1 MPLTRDQALA
11 AAGLLALAMDAAA
24 AAAVP
29 PGGTIA
35 QGAAAQAASAKASGP
50 AGSGHGPPK
59 KVATPKGAVKFHT
72 GIGSLIIPHGHPSTG
87 KLHYTAGAPGH
98 EIHSTSE
105 AKWIANQ
112 WKDKDKAKEHAE
124 KSVAEGTHHWV
135 QSGEHSYAVHNGLE
149 THVPK
154 DTDVHDEAAL
164 KHAPK
169 VIVKPGEHPEH
180 VALHPGHPPGEPM
193 PHGEASQHLLET
205 GYKKLAPEPSK
216 KAVTFGGKH
225 AAWVPHDWQ
234 VHKDTGVPE
243 DKAGVKYAKDPAG
256 HWHTISKS
264 GHIQGMARQ
273 PGHHGEVHQV
283 RQARAGGAPRR
294 PGAGACRPQPGCPWP

>member
-1 MPLTRDQALA
+1 MSLTRDQALA

-35 QGAAAQAASAKASGP
+35 QGAAAQAASAKAGGP
-50 AGSGHGPPK
+50 AGSGHGAPK
-59 KVATPKGAVKFHT
+59 KVATPKGAVKFHA
-72 GIGSLIIPHGHPSTG
+72 GIGSLIIPHGHPHFVKGEPS
-87 KLHYTAGAPGH
+87 H
-98 EIHSTSE
+98 EVKGNISE
-105 AKWIANQ
+105 AKWIASQ
-112 WKDKDKAKEHAE
+112 WKGTTHEQAHEKAKAAAE
-124 KSVAEGTHHWV
+124 KAVAEGTHHWV

-154 DTDVHDEAAL
+154 DTDVHDAAAL

-180 VALHPGHPPGEPM
+180 LALHPDHPSEPE
-193 PHGEASQHLLET
+193 PHGEHAQHLLET

-216 KAVTFGGKH
+216 KAVTFDGKH

-234 VHKDTGVPE
+234 VHKDGRRAE
-243 DKAGVKYAKDPAG
+243 AKCVKYAKDPAG
-256 HWHTISKS
+256 HWHTISK
-264 GHIQGMARQ
+264 G
-273 PGHHGEVHQV
+273 GES
-283 RQARAGGAPRR
+283 RTAGSARAMEDMAKTGKLEPEDHHPGPEPEHVAPNQAMPR
-294 PGAGACRPQPGCPWP
+294 P